1 RSPAIRRTR
10 ASRRST
16 TRTAAQ
22 SSSACWAARSS
33 SRRCADPVPKVAA
46 THRIDAPR
54 ELVWAIVADPERFGE
69 WWPGVAS
76 VEPGRRGLVPGAR
89 WRIEGE
95 SRGRYLRRPLPA
107 GELLVL
113 EVRIA
118 ERVAFQLTGDRI
130 DVELVL
136 RDDEGS
142 TTVELVVEAP
152 PLIGMR
158 RAFPG
163 NVLRALDAA
172 AQR

>member
-1 RSPAIRRTR
+1 M
-10 ASRRST
+10 
-16 TRTAAQ
+16 
-22 SSSACWAARSS
+22 
-33 SRRCADPVPKVAA
+33 PKVAA
-46 THRIDAPR
+46 TRRIDAPR
-54 ELVWAIVADPERFGE
+54 ELVWAVVADPERFGD

-113 EVRIA
+113 AVRIA

-136 RDDEGS
+136 RDDDGG
-142 TTVELVVEAP
+142 TAAELVLDSP

-163 NVLRALDAA
+163 SVLRALDAA
-172 AQR
+172 SAQQG